1 MQNASNCVLEI
12 SVEWERRI
20 RMAITASVLSMVL
33 NGSAFAIVG
42 ASKEIL
48 DANKQPEV
56 MIVGD
61 RGNFCTGTLIAQDVV
76 LTAAHCVLPGA
87 NYMLLGFAQDKTPA
101 LKPFTSIARHPQFKL
116 QTLLAHRATAD
127 VAVLKLEVPLAV
139 QPAASL
145 RYAPRVAVG
154 DRFVLHGYGVAVRGD
169 GGSGGKLRSAVL
181 AATGQPGNLQLRL
194 VDPATAGT
202 RPGLGACTGDSGAP
216 VYEVRAGKLAIYGVV
231 SWSTGP
237 NGEGGCGGL
246 TGVTPLELYWA
257 WVIEAAKKMGVG
269 LAD

>member
-61 RGNFCTGTLIAQDVV
+61 RGNFCAGTLIAQDVV

-87 NYMLLGFAQDKTPA
+87 NYMLLGFA
-101 LKPFTSIARHPQFKL
+101 
-116 QTLLAHRATAD
+116 
-127 VAVLKLEVPLAV
+127 
-139 QPAASL
+139 
-145 RYAPRVAVG
+145 
-154 DRFVLHGYGVAVRGD
+154 
-169 GGSGGKLRSAVL
+169 
-181 AATGQPGNLQLRL
+181 
-194 VDPATAGT
+194 
-202 RPGLGACTGDSGAP
+202 
-216 VYEVRAGKLAIYGVV
+216 
-231 SWSTGP
+231 
-237 NGEGGCGGL
+237 
-246 TGVTPLELYWA
+246 
-257 WVIEAAKKMGVG
+257 
-269 LAD
+269 